1 MEPHSIP
8 EITAYVFLDLAVIM
22 VIARLMGRLAVKVGQ
37 PAVMGE
43 IIAGI
48 LLGPTLL
55 GALPGDLDTALF
67 PPDVRPFLNVLA
79 QLGLVLFMF
88 LVGLE
93 VDLSFIRGRERI
105 AVSVSVASIVLPFAL
120 GVLLATYLHT
130 AHDVFTNEDGTTK
143 PISFA
148 GFALFMGVAMS
159 ITAFPV
165 LARILA
171 ERQMHRIPTGVLA
184 LACAAVDD
192 VLAWALL
199 AVVVAVVTAGSVG
212 GVFQILLWSV
222 VFALVMFLVVRPLLK
237 LLVARYER
245 FGQLTPEMLA
255 LVLIGILG
263 SSWVTEQI
271 GIHFIFGAFVFG
283 VVMPRQGAG
292 ALNHEII
299 DRLEQVSVLLLLPVF
314 FVVTGLNVD
323 IGAIDLTGL
332 GELGLILLVAISGK
346 FIGAFA
352 AARAQRV
359 PRRQATA
366 LATLMNTRGLTE
378 LVILNLGREN
388 GVLDDTVFTL
398 MVIMAVVTTVM
409 TSPLLHL
416 VYPTRIL
423 QRDIAA
429 AERAAMGLTDAYT
442 VVVVVDDPERD
453 AGLVDLACDLVG
465 REEPAQVLLTRVV
478 RRSRPKPEVA
488 SGLGADLELM
498 ATAAGQLRTLARQV
512 EARGLKASVASRFSE
527 DPWAEV
533 TDLAGSSQA
542 DVVLVRSGWGIA
554 EGAHA
559 AADDGPGTPWPS
571 SLQGSVV
578 VVSGELGEV
587 GLRPAGP
594 VAVVQDGDA
603 DGRAALRL
611 AAHAALGRA
620 VPLQLRAGEG
630 RRAGRRLGTV
640 ADSLRKAGV
649 QVAAET
655 ETLPAL
661 LVAPAGAGAVPAADD
676 LTPILLVHAGTADS
690 DRDMDETLAGLT
702 AARPGAV

>member
-1 MEPHSIP
+1 MEAHSVA
-8 EITAYVFLDLAVIM
+8 EITAYVFLDLAVII

-93 VDLSFIRGRERI
+93 VDLSFIRGREKI

-120 GVLLATYLHT
+120 GVLLATYLHA
-130 AHDVFTNEDGTTK
+130 AHDVFTADDGTTSA
-143 PISFA
+143 ISFV

-199 AVVVAVVTAGSVG
+199 AVVVAVVSAGSFG
-212 GVFQILLWSV
+212 GVLLILLWSV

-237 LLVARYER
+237 LLVSRYER
-245 FGQLTPEMLA
+245 FGRLTPEMLA
-255 LVLIGILG
+255 LVLVGILG
-263 SSWVTEQI
+263 SAWVTEEI

-323 IGAIDLTGL
+323 VGAIDLTGV

-346 FIGAFA
+346 FVGAFT
-352 AARAQRV
+352 AARVQRV

-366 LATLMNTRGLTE
+366 LGVLMNTRGLTE

-388 GVLDDTVFTL
+388 GVLDDTMFTL
-398 MVIMAVVTTVM
+398 MVIMAIVTTVM
-409 TSPLLHL
+409 TSPLLNV
-416 VYPTRIL
+416 VYPKRVL
-423 QRDIAA
+423 ARDIAA

-442 VVVVVDDPERD
+442 VVVVVDDPVRD

-465 REEPAQVLLTRVV
+465 REQPAQVVLTRVV
-478 RRSRPKPEVA
+478 RRSRPKPEVS
-488 SGLGADLELM
+488 SGLGADLALM
-498 ATAAGQLRTLARQV
+498 ATVAGELRALARRV
-512 EARGLKASVASRFSE
+512 EERGMQTSVASRFSE

-533 TDLAGSSQA
+533 ADLAGSSEA

-554 EGAHA
+554 EGALV
-559 AADDGPGTPWPS
+559 ADGGTPWPA
-571 SLQGSVV
+571 SLHGSVV
-578 VVSGELGEV
+578 TVSGELGSAS
-587 GLRPAGP
+587 LQPRGP

-611 AAHAALGRA
+611 AAHAALGRSA
-620 VPLQLRAGEG
+620 PLQLRAGDG
-630 RRAGRRLGTV
+630 RRGVRRNV

-649 QVAAET
+649 SVEPEGTA
-655 ETLPAL
+655 LPSL
-661 LVAPAGAGAVPAADD
+661 LVVPAGAGAPATADD
-676 LTPILLVHAGTADS
+676 LTPILLVHAGTADA
-690 DRDMDETLAGLT
+690 DRDMDETLAGL
-702 AARPGAV
+702 AAGPASHPRTV

>member
-1 MEPHSIP
+1 MDHDVA

-22 VIARLMGRLAVKVGQ
+22 VVARLMGRLAVKIGQ

-43 IIAGI
+43 IVAGI

-55 GALPGDLDTALF
+55 GALPGDLDELLF
-67 PPDVRPFLNVLA
+67 PEDVRPYLQVLA

-105 AVSVSVASIVLPFAL
+105 AVSVSAASIILPFSL
-120 GVLLATYLHT
+120 GALLATFLHARHDIFT
-130 AHDVFTNEDGTTK
+130 AADGETK
-143 PISFA
+143 AIEFA

-171 ERQMHRIPTGVLA
+171 ERGMHKIPTGVLA

-199 AVVVAVVTAGSVG
+199 AVVVAVVAAGSVS
-212 GVFQILLWSV
+212 GVFLIILWSV
-222 VFALVMFLVVRPLLK
+222 VFALVMFLVVKPLLH
-237 LLVARYER
+237 LLVSRYER
-245 FGQLTPEMLA
+245 FGRLTPEMLA
-255 LVLIGILG
+255 VVLIGILG
-263 SSWVTEQI
+263 SAWVTEEI

-283 VVMPRQGAG
+283 VVMPRKGA
-292 ALNHEII
+292 AKLNHEVI

-314 FVVTGLNVD
+314 FVVTGLGVD
-323 IGAIDLTGL
+323 VGAIDVTGL

-346 FIGAFA
+346 FVGAFA
-352 AARAQRV
+352 AARVNRV

-366 LATLMNTRGLTE
+366 LGVLMNTRGLTE

-388 GVLDDTVFTL
+388 EVLDDQMFTL

-416 VYPTRIL
+416 VYPTRVL
-423 QRDIAA
+423 KRDIAA
-429 AERAAMGLTDAYT
+429 AERAAMGLEEAYT

-465 REEPAQVLLTRVV
+465 HESPAQVVVTRVV
-478 RRSRPKPEVA
+478 ERSSPKPEVA
-488 SGLGADLELM
+488 SGLGADLMLM
-498 ATAAGQLRTLARQV
+498 ASTADELRQLARQV
-512 EARGLKASVASRFSE
+512 EARGLRASVASRFSD

-533 TDLAGSSQA
+533 ADLAGSSAA
-542 DVVLVRSGWGIA
+542 DVVLVRSGWGVA
-554 EGAHA
+554 AGAA
-559 AADDGPGTPWPS
+559 GTTPWPAELAS
-571 SLQGSVV
+571 TVV
-578 VVSGELGEV
+578 LLHGELRELGEP
-587 GLRPAGP
+587 GLSPRGP
-594 VAVVQDGDA
+594 VSVVQDGDA

-611 AAHAALGRA
+611 AAQTSMGRSVA
-620 VPLQLRAGEG
+620 LQLQSGDG
-630 RRAGRRLGTV
+630 RRAERR
-640 ADSLRKAGV
+640 AAGV
-649 QVAAET
+649 TETLRRSGVLVAAED
-655 ETLPAL
+655 EPGALPAL
-661 LVAPAGAGAVPAADD
+661 VVAPAGTAAPASDD
-676 LTPILLVHAGTADS
+676 LTPVLVVHAGTADS
-690 DRDMDETLAGLT
+690 DRDLDETLAGISGGS
-702 AARPGAV
+702 APA

>member
-1 MEPHSIP
+1 MEQHSVA
-8 EITAYVFLDLAVIM
+8 EITAFVFLDLAVIM
-22 VIARLMGRLAVKVGQ
+22 VVARLMGRLAVKVGQ

-43 IIAGI
+43 IVAGI

-55 GALPGDLDTALF
+55 GALPGDLDAALF
-67 PPDVRPFLNVLA
+67 PDHVRPYLEVLA

-93 VDLSFIRGRERI
+93 VDLSFIRGREKI
-105 AVSVSVASIVLPFAL
+105 AVSVSVSSIVLPFAL
-120 GVLLATYLHT
+120 GVLLATYLHS
-130 AHDVFTNEDGTTK
+130 AHDVFTHDDGTAQA
-143 PISFA
+143 ISFI

-171 ERQMHRIPTGVLA
+171 ERQMHRVPTGVLA

-199 AVVVAVVTAGSVG
+199 AVVVAVVAAGSFS
-212 GVFQILLWSV
+212 GVLLILLWSV

-237 LLVARYER
+237 HLVTRYER
-245 FGQLTPEMLA
+245 LGRLTPEMLA

-263 SSWVTEQI
+263 SAWVTEEI

-314 FVVTGLNVD
+314 FVVTGLKVD
-323 IGAIDLTGL
+323 VGAIDVTGL

-346 FIGAFA
+346 FVGAFA
-352 AARAQRV
+352 AARTQKV

-366 LATLMNTRGLTE
+366 LGALMNTRGLTE

-388 GVLDDTVFTL
+388 GVLDDTMFTL
-398 MVIMAVVTTVM
+398 MVLMAVITTVM
-409 TSPLLHL
+409 TSPLLN
-416 VYPTRIL
+416 VIYPKRVL
-423 QRDIAA
+423 ERDIAA
-429 AERAAMGLTDAYT
+429 AERAAMGLTEAYT
-442 VVVVVDDPERD
+442 VLVVVDDPARD

-465 REEPAQVLLTRVV
+465 RETPAQVLVTRVV

-498 ATAAGQLRTLARQV
+498 ATVAGELRTLAQRV
-512 EARGLKASVASRFSE
+512 EERGLKASVASRFSE

-533 TDLAGSSQA
+533 ADLAGNSDA

-554 EGAHA
+554 EGALT
-559 AADDGPGTPWPS
+559 ADGAGTPWPP

-578 VVSGELGEV
+578 TVSGELGEA
-587 GLRPAGP
+587 GLQPGGP

-611 AAHAALGRA
+611 AAHAALGRQ

-630 RRAGRRLGTV
+630 RRSGRRLGAV
-640 ADSLRKAGV
+640 AGSLRKAGV
-649 QVAAET
+649 RVSEDA

-661 LVAPAGAGAVPAADD
+661 LLAPAGAGPVPAADD

-690 DRDMDETLAGLT
+690 DRDMDETLAGI
-702 AARPGAV
+702 AARPGAL